1 MGKITVVGTGYVG
14 MSIAVLLA
22 ADNQLVA
29 NYERAAK
36 NLIQSIV
43 TPNTTRKDFIAEQ
56 IIANRMVD
64 ELRDVEDKVF
74 SRDLFGSG

>member
-1 MGKITVVGTGYVG
+1 MEKITVVGIGYVG

-29 NYERAAK
+29 NYGRAAK
-36 NLIQSIV
+36 NLVQAIV
-43 TPNTTRKDFIAEQ
+43 TPNTMRKDFIAEQ

-74 SRDLFGSG
+74 FRDLFGSG

>member
-1 MGKITVVGTGYVG
+1 MEKITVVGTGYVG